1 MVEMHK
7 NPITF
12 WVFYL
17 KLSQYP
23 RYQQFTTLCI
33 NSAADK
39 INHEKHVSTED
50 NHKLWFLAIIILELA
65 WAASILHGVPFYT
78 NQDMIIMFVDI
89 ASCYNRPLVK

>member
-65 WAASILHGVPFYT
+65 WLGSKHFAWSAILHKPGHDHHV
-78 NQDMIIMFVDI
+78 
-89 ASCYNRPLVK
+89 C